1 MQLYPSIDLR
11 EGKVVRLMR
20 GDYDAQTTYSD
31 DPLAVARGF
40 DAAGARWIHVV
51 DLDAARVGVATNLSI
66 IEAICANVSARV
78 QTGGGVRGVEDASAR
93 FAAGVAR
100 VVVGSAAV
108 EQPELVEQLA
118 TMHPGQ
124 VAVGLDARGR
134 DIAIHGW
141 EQSTGADLVT
151 VAKQFDQAGVAAI
164 IVTEIGRD
172 GTLSGPDLDTLDA
185 VHAAVATPVI
195 ASGGVGTLADLEALA
210 ARNFAGAIV
219 GRAIYERRF
228 TVAEGIAACSPSA

>member
-11 EGKVVRLMR
+11 DGKVVRLMR

-40 DAAGARWIHVV
+40 DADGAEWIHVV
-51 DLDAARVGVATNLSI
+51 DLDAARAGGATSLPI

-78 QTGGGVRGVEDASAR
+78 QTGGGVRSVEDASAR

-108 EQPELVEQLA
+108 EEPELVEQLTA
-118 TMHPGQ
+118 MHPGQ

-134 DIAIHGW
+134 DVAIHGW

-151 VAKQFDQAGVAAI
+151 LAKQFDQAGVAAI

-172 GTLSGPDLDTLDA
+172 GTLSGPALGTLDA
-185 VHAAVATPVI
+185 VHEAVTTPVI

-210 ARNFAGAIV
+210 AREFAGAIV
-219 GRAIYERRF
+219 GRAIYEGRF

>member
-1 MQLYPSIDLR
+1 MELYPSIDLR

-20 GDYDAQTTYSD
+20 GDYDAQMTYSD
-31 DPLAVARGF
+31 DPLAVAREF

-51 DLDAARVGVATNLSI
+51 DLDAARVGGATNLRI
-66 IEAICANVSARV
+66 IEAICANVEALV
-78 QTGGGVRGVEDASAR
+78 QTGGGVRGVEDASSR

-108 EQPELVEQLA
+108 EQPELVEQLT

-124 VAVGLDARGR
+124 VAIGLDARGR
-134 DIAIHGW
+134 DVAIHGW

-151 VAKQFDQAGVAAI
+151 LAKQFDRPGVAAI

-185 VHAAVATPVI
+185 VHEAVALPMI
-195 ASGGVGTLADLEALA
+195 ASGGVGTIGDLEALA
-210 ARNFAGAIV
+210 ERKFAGAIV
-219 GRAIYERRF
+219 GRAIYEGRF
-228 TVAEGIAACSPSA
+228 TLAEGIAACSPSA